1 MHVHVF
7 DSQRQTALAAASL
20 FAAKILSKPDAVL
33 GLATGSTPVDTY
45 KLLIKWHK
53 DGMLDFSR
61 CRSFNLDEYVG
72 LTPGHPCSYR
82 RFMDEELFSHINMKE
97 TSVPLG
103 SAPDLQAETQRY
115 DAMIEQAGGIDIQLL
130 GLGQN
135 GHIGFNEPD
144 STFSYGT
151 QVVTLTKNT
160 IKANRRFF
168 GSEEDVPRQ
177 AISLGIGGI
186 MEAKRVLLIAIGQ
199 DKAEAVA
206 RAAHGPVSPDSPAS
220 ILRFHQNAQLMLD
233 EEAASLLQNR

>member
-1 MHVHVF
+1 MHVHVY

-82 RFMDEELFSHINMKE
+82 RFMDEELFSYINIKE
-97 TSVPLG
+97 TNVPLG
-103 SAPDLQAETQRY
+103 YAPDLQAETQRY

-144 STFSYGT
+144 RSFSYGT

-168 GSEEDVPRQ
+168 GSEDDVPRQ

-186 MEAKRVLLIAIGQ
+186 MKARQIVLIAYGVS
-199 DKAEAVA
+199 KAQAV
-206 RAAHGPVSPDSPAS
+206 RDMIKGPVDPMCPSS
-220 ILRFHQNAQLMLD
+220 ILQLHHDAVILLDAQ
-233 EEAASLLQNR
+233 AASLL

>member
-1 MHVHVF
+1 MHVHVY

-53 DGMLDFSR
+53 VGILDFSR

-82 RFMDEELFSHINMKE
+82 RFMDEELFDHINMKK
-97 TSVPLG
+97 TNVPLG
-103 SAPDLQAETQRY
+103 SAPDLEAEAQRY

-144 STFSYGT
+144 RSFSYGT

-168 GSEEDVPRQ
+168 GSEDAVPRQ

-186 MEAKRVLLIAIGQ
+186 MKARQIVLIACGVS
-199 DKAEAVA
+199 KAKAV
-206 RAAHGPVSPDSPAS
+206 REMIKGPVDPMCPAS
-220 ILRFHQNAQLMLD
+220 VLQLHHDAVILLDAQ
-233 EEAASLLQNR
+233 AASLL

>member
-1 MHVHVF
+1 MHVHVY

-45 KLLIKWHK
+45 KLLIKWHQ

-103 SAPDLQAETQRY
+103 SAPDLEAEARRY

-144 STFSYGT
+144 RSFSYGT

-168 GSEEDVPRQ
+168 GSEDDVPRQ

-186 MEAKRVLLIAIGQ
+186 MKARQIVLIAYGVS
-199 DKAEAVA
+199 KAQAV
-206 RAAHGPVSPDSPAS
+206 RDMIKGPVDPMCPGSVLQLHHDAV
-220 ILRFHQNAQLMLD
+220 ILLDAQ
-233 EEAASLLQNR
+233 AASLL

>member
-1 MHVHVF
+1 MKIRIF
-7 DSQRQTALAAASL
+7 PAKAAMAQAAAEQ
-20 FAAKILSKPDAVL
+20 AAATIREAIAKRGEARIIA
-33 GLATGSTPVDTY
+33 ATGASQF
-45 KLLIKWHK
+45 
-53 DGMLDFSR
+53 DFLEALTGVAGIDWKKVEM
-61 CRSFNLDEYVG
+61 FHLDEYVG

-144 STFSYGT
+144 RSFSYGT

-186 MEAKRVLLIAIGQ
+186 MKARQIVLIAYGIS
-199 DKAEAVA
+199 KAQAV
-206 RAAHGPVSPDSPAS
+206 RDMIKGPVDPMCPAS
-220 ILRFHQNAQLMLD
+220 VLQLHPDTVILLDAQ
-233 EEAASLLQNR
+233 AASLL

>member
-1 MHVHVF
+1 MHVHVY

-45 KLLIKWHK
+45 KLLIKWHQ

-72 LTPGHPCSYR
+72 LTPGHPFGYR
-82 RFMDEELFSHINMKE
+82 RFMDEELFDHINMKE
-97 TSVPLG
+97 TNVPLG
-103 SAPDLQAETQRY
+103 SAPDLEAEAQRY

-144 STFSYGT
+144 RSFSYGT

-168 GSEEDVPRQ
+168 GSEDAVPRQ

-186 MEAKRVLLIAIGQ
+186 KKARQIVLIACGVS
-199 DKAEAVA
+199 KAKAV
-206 RAAHGPVSPDSPAS
+206 REMIKGPVDPMCPAS
-220 ILRFHQNAQLMLD
+220 VLQLHHDAVILLDAQ
-233 EEAASLLQNR
+233 AASLL

>member
-1 MHVHVF
+1 MHVHVY

-45 KLLIKWHK
+45 KLLIKWHQ

-82 RFMDEELFSHINMKE
+82 RFMDEELFDHINMKE

-144 STFSYGT
+144 RSFSYGT

-168 GSEEDVPRQ
+168 GSENDVPRQ

-186 MEAKRVLLIAIGQ
+186 MKARQIVLIAYGVS
-199 DKAEAVA
+199 KAKAVGDMIK
-206 RAAHGPVSPDSPAS
+206 GPVDPMCPAS
-220 ILRFHQNAQLMLD
+220 VLQLHHDAVILLDAQ
-233 EEAASLLQNR
+233 AASLL

>member
-1 MHVHVF
+1 MHVHVY

-45 KLLIKWHK
+45 KLLIKWHQ

-82 RFMDEELFSHINMKE
+82 RFMDEELFSYINIKE
-97 TSVPLG
+97 TNVPLG
-103 SAPDLQAETQRY
+103 YAPDLQAETQRY

-144 STFSYGT
+144 RSFSYGT

-168 GSEEDVPRQ
+168 GSEDDVPRQ

-186 MEAKRVLLIAIGQ
+186 MKARQIVLIAYGIS
-199 DKAEAVA
+199 KAQAV
-206 RAAHGPVSPDSPAS
+206 RDMIKGPVDPMCPSS
-220 ILRFHQNAQLMLD
+220 ILQLHHDAVILLDAQ
-233 EEAASLLQNR
+233 AASLL

>member
-1 MHVHVF
+1 MQVHVF

-20 FAAKILSKPDAVL
+20 FTARILSKPSAVL

-45 KLLIKWHK
+45 KQLILWYNE
-53 DGMLDFSR
+53 GLLDFSN
-61 CRSFNLDEYVG
+61 CSSFNLDEYVG
-72 LTPGHPCSYR
+72 LTPDHPCSYR
-82 RFMDEELFSHINMKE
+82 RFMDEELFLHINMKE

-103 SAPDLQAETQRY
+103 SAPDLQAEARRY

-144 STFSYGT
+144 SSFSYGT

-160 IKANRRFF
+160 IEANRHYFDN
-168 GSEEDVPRQ
+168 EDDMPKQ

-186 MEAKRVLLIAIGQ
+186 MKARQIVLIACG
-199 DKAEAVA
+199 DSKAQAVLDMIK
-206 RAAHGPVSPDSPAS
+206 GPIDPMCPAS
-220 ILRFHQNAQLMLD
+220 ILQLHQDAVVLLDAQ
-233 EEAASLLQNR
+233 AASLL

>member
-1 MHVHVF
+1 MHVHVY

-45 KLLIKWHK
+45 KLLIKWHQ

-103 SAPDLQAETQRY
+103 SATDLQAETQRY

-144 STFSYGT
+144 RSFSYGT

-168 GSEEDVPRQ
+168 GSEDDVPRQ

-186 MEAKRVLLIAIGQ
+186 MKARQIVLIAYGVS
-199 DKAEAVA
+199 KAQAV
-206 RAAHGPVSPDSPAS
+206 RDMIKGPVDPMCPAS
-220 ILRFHQNAQLMLD
+220 VLQLHHDAVILLDAQ
-233 EEAASLLQNR
+233 AASLL

>member
-33 GLATGSTPVDTY
+33 GLATGSTPVETY

-72 LTPGHPCSYR
+72 LTPDHPCSYR
-82 RFMDEELFSHINMKE
+82 RFMDVELFNHINMKE
-97 TSVPLG
+97 ASVPLG
-103 SAPDLQAETQRY
+103 SAPNLQTETRRY

-144 STFSYGT
+144 RSFSYGT

-168 GSEEDVPRQ
+168 GSEKDVPRQ

-186 MEAKRVLLIAIGQ
+186 MKARQIVLIAYGVS
-199 DKAEAVA
+199 KAQAV
-206 RAAHGPVSPDSPAS
+206 RDMIKGPVDPMCPGSVLQLHPDTV
-220 ILRFHQNAQLMLD
+220 ILLDAQ
-233 EEAASLLQNR
+233 AASLL